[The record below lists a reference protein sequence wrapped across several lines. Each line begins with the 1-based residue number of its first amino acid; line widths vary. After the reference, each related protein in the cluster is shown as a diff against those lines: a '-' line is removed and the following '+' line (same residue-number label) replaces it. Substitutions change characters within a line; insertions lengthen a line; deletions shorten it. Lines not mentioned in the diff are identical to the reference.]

1 MAHSVLL
8 NNIDHHDLRI
18 ITRRGAE
25 FGDNVMSAVTF
36 PAEFRSLQPHYPI
49 VLQKSQDGVSLVP
62 LALLGFEEGENLFLV
77 DGRWDATYVPLS
89 IERHPFQIGVSADQL
104 MIHVDLDHP
113 RVSRSEGEVLF
124 LPQGGTT
131 EFTDRMGSAL
141 TTIHQGLQSTPAFIE
156 ALLRNELVES
166 FVVDIE
172 MVDGSQNRLVGF
184 YTIHEERLAAL
195 GGEALAAL
203 NQAGFLQPIY
213 MMIASMSQF
222 RALIERKNLVY
233 AAQR

>member
-8 NNIDHHDLRI
+8 NNIDHHDLRV

-36 PAEFRSLQPHYPI
+36 PAEFRNLQAHYPI
-49 VLQKSQDGVSLVP
+49 VLQKSHDGASLVP
-62 LALLGFEEGENLFLV
+62 LALFGFEEGENLFLTK
-77 DGRWDATYVPLS
+77 DGWDSTYLPLS
-89 IERHPFQIGVSADQL
+89 LERHPFQIGVSGEQL

-131 EFTDRMGSAL
+131 EFTDRISSVL
-141 TTIHQGLQSTPAFIE
+141 TTIHEGLQATPGFIE

-172 MVDGSQNRLVGF
+172 MKDGSQHRLVGF

-195 GGEALAAL
+195 SSEALMAL
-203 NQAGFLQPIY
+203 HQAGYLQAIY
-213 MMIASMSQF
+213 MMVASMSQF
-222 RALIERKNLVY
+222 RALIERKNLAY
-233 AAQR
+233 AAQG

>member
-8 NNIDHHDLRI
+8 NNIDHHDLRV

-36 PAEFRSLQPHYPI
+36 PAEFRNLQANYPI
-49 VLQKSQDGVSLVP
+49 VLQKSHDGTSLVP
-62 LALLGFEEGENLFLV
+62 LALFGFEEGENLFLSK
-77 DGRWDATYVPLS
+77 DGWDSTYLPLS
-89 IERHPFQIGVSADQL
+89 LERHPFQIGVSGEQL

-131 EFTDRMGSAL
+131 EFTDRISAVL
-141 TTIHQGLQSTPAFIE
+141 TTIHEGLQATPGFIE

-172 MVDGSQNRLVGF
+172 MKDGSQHRLVGF

-195 GGEALAAL
+195 GSEALMAL
-203 NQAGFLQPIY
+203 HQQGYLQAIY
-213 MMIASMSQF
+213 MMVASMSQF
-222 RALIERKNLVY
+222 RALIERKNLAY
-233 AAQR
+233 AARS